1 MCVRPSENFIFWI
14 YKWTVF
20 GWIKIT
26 IKQQPSV
33 GGNKIWGKENE
44 KRTSIN
50 CAW

>member
-1 MCVRPSENFIFWI
+1 MLGLQRISFSGYTNEQYLGELN
-14 YKWTVF
+14 
-20 GWIKIT
+20 IT

-50 CAW
+50 CA